1 MSERTITAAPSFWVR
16 HWQKVLALLFWVLL
30 IGGYGWYAWRNSLSP
45 REAAAALVDLLRGGA
60 GPLLYIGVYLLRPLV
75 LFPATVLTVVGG
87 IVFGPVLGTIY
98 TLLGSNGSALVAYAV
113 GRFFGG
119 STPLAENDGT
129 LGRYITRLRENSF
142 TTIMTMRFI
151 FVPYDLVNY
160 LAGILRIG
168 WRPFLLATALGSLPG
183 TLAFVLFGA
192 SFKGDIATAEFS
204 FDPRVFIASA
214 LIFVVSIAISR
225 YFKRSETKEQ

>member
-1 MSERTITAAPSFWVR
+1 MSEQTITAPQSFLAR
-16 HWQKVLALLFWVLL
+16 HWQKLIALGFWAIVL
-30 IGGYGWYAWRNSLSP
+30 GGYAWYAWSNSLSP
-45 REAAAALVDLLRGGA
+45 REAAAGLVDLLRGSA
-60 GPLLYIGVYLLRPLV
+60 GPFLYIGVYLLRPLV

-87 IVFGPVLGTIY
+87 IVFGPIQGLIY

-113 GRFFGG
+113 GRFFG
-119 STPLAENDGT
+119 SNTPLAANEGP
-129 LGRYITRLRENSF
+129 LGRYITRLREHSF

-160 LAGILRIG
+160 LAGILRIS
-168 WRPFLLATALGSLPG
+168 WRSFLLATALGSLPG

-192 SFKGDIATAEFS
+192 SFKGDLATAEFS

-214 LIFVVSIAISR
+214 LIFVMSLAIAR
-225 YFKRSETKEQ
+225 FFKRRETNVR

>member
-1 MSERTITAAPSFWVR
+1 MSEQTAPQSFWAR
-16 HWQKVLALLFWVLL
+16 HWQKGLALSFWVLL
-30 IGGYGWYAWRNSLSP
+30 IGGYGWYAWSNSLAP
-45 REAAAALVDLLRGGA
+45 REAAAQLVDVLRGGA

-87 IVFGPVLGTIY
+87 IVFGPILGTIY

-113 GRFFGG
+113 GRFFG
-119 STPLAENDGT
+119 SNTPIAQNDGT
-129 LGRYITRLRENSF
+129 LGRYITRLRANSF

-160 LAGILRIG
+160 LAGILRID

-214 LIFVVSIAISR
+214 LIFVISLAIAR
-225 YFKRSETKEQ
+225 YFRRSETNVS